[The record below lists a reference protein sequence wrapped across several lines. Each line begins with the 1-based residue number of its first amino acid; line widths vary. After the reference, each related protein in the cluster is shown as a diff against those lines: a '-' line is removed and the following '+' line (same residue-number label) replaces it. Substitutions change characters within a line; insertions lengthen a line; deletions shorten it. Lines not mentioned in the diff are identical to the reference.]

1 MKTTR
6 LTLTL
11 LVAVLVFGCA
21 DDSTLTAVQDEPL
34 DDGRMTLSLSFDGKA
49 DRQADL
55 AGAPTELADR
65 MAAMNERLAASGLS
79 VRIQKAE
86 ISFATNA
93 PADAASVVFANDRT
107 LRLSSRWVPR
117 DPRREADGDNITYL
131 VDQSF
136 RMAKGSAGPIN
147 SEPALDAAFSTW
159 DGLQCSNVDLIKR
172 PDTEPNPNFVLA
184 LFGLANFNTANPV
197 AADITTTGFL
207 PGFVFDLLAPNGSQ
221 FILGVTWTLI
231 FVDQNGPTDIDGNGY
246 ADTGLKE
253 VWYNDAFTWTDTGI
267 GGDIDIETVA
277 FHENGHAMEL
287 GHFGK
292 VHATFSPQ
300 GGRLHVSPRAAMNA
314 FILGTLRE
322 PLGTDNAAYCGIF
335 GAWPTPH

>member
-1 MKTTR
+1 MR
-6 LTLTL
+6 IPRVTLVT
-11 LVAVLVFGCA
+11 LVFMLAVGCA
-21 DDSTLTAVQDEPL
+21 EDGALTAVEAEAQD
-34 DDGRMTLSLSFDGKA
+34 DRMTLSLSVDAKANAAA
-49 DRQADL
+49 DRADE
-55 AGAPTELADR
+55 PTALQDR
-65 MAAMNERLAASGLS
+65 MSAINDYLEAAGLS

-86 ISFATNA
+86 ISFAENA
-93 PADAASVVFANDRT
+93 PADAASVVFTNDRT
-107 LRLSSRWVPR
+107 LRLSTRWVPG

-136 RMAKGSAGPIN
+136 RMANGSAGLLN
-147 SEPALDAAFSTW
+147 SEPAVDSAFSTW
-159 DGLQCSNVDLIKR
+159 DGLECSNVDLVKR
-172 PDTEPNPNFVLA
+172 ADTDPNPNFVLA
-184 LFGLANFNTANPV
+184 LFGLANFNTANPN

-207 PGFVFDLLAPNGSQ
+207 PGFVFDLLAPQGSQ

-246 ADTGLKE
+246 FDTGLKE
-253 VWYNDAFTWTDTGI
+253 VWYNNAFTWTDTGA
-267 GGDIDIETVA
+267 GGIDIETVA

-322 PLGTDNAAYCGIF
+322 PLGTDNASYCGIF